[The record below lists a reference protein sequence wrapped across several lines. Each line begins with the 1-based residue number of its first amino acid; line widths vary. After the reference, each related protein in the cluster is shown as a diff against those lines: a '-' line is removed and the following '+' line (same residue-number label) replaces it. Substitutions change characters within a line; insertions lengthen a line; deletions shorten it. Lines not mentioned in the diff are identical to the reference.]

1 MDPPKELE
9 IRKLLKVMYDARR
22 LVQRL
27 WPMEKEDDFSESDE
41 YFESDDE
48 EGFEAFIDDFYY
60 EERVRRG
67 LIEPRD

>member
-1 MDPPKELE
+1 
-9 IRKLLKVMYDARR
+9 
-22 LVQRL
+22 
-27 WPMEKEDDFSESDE
+27 MEKEDDFSESDE

-67 LIEPRD
+67 LIEPRE